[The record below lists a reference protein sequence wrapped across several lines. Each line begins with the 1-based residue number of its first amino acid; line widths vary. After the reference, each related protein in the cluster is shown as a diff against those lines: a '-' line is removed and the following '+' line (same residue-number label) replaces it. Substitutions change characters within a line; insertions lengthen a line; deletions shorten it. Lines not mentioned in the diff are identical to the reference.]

1 MKNSFFIFLVFF
13 SVFSTTA
20 QWTASKKMAPVK
32 AKDTVKTEVVE
43 VITKYN
49 PEIADASKIR
59 KNPVIKLLER
69 SKKKQLTYNIF
80 SAPVAST
87 FKPKSGVVKG
97 INVGVKERIYDNYI
111 AAGFGNYTSPYLE
124 AYLHRN
130 TRFESEFGLSAKY
143 AASFDNVENTVLNS
157 NFSNLTA
164 NLFYKQEQ
172 RYFDWK
178 VNLET
183 ARNEY
188 NWYGLQTNTFTPNI
202 VDGISENQTYNYF
215 KVAGEVDFLD
225 AYLDETS
232 IAVAYFTDAFKSNE
246 LLINLDATLDLP
258 IDFLSSNLNNL
269 TINTGFEFLNG
280 KFEDDYV
287 SENELSYSIFTAN
300 LNPEYKTEL
309 GSFSLKL
316 GTKIFASFDVE
327 NSVNHFLVYPDIK
340 IEKAIIKKYL
350 NVYAG
355 VFGDLHTNTYKSYS
369 DENPFVSPTL
379 FITQTSEKYNVF
391 IGFNGT
397 INNDLSFNISGR
409 IKEEQDKPLF
419 IKNNSKSNGVSSS
432 SNGIAFK
439 GYEYGNSLTV
449 IYDDIKT
456 FSVLAETEYDLTKK
470 ITLGLNLQLDNYT
483 TTLQDEAWN
492 LPTLQTSFFGKYKS
506 NKWYATTNVFYVGE
520 RKDVLYNAAFPAGP
534 SSVQNLDAFVD
545 VNLNGGFHFNDKFS
559 AFVRMNNI
567 LNTSYE
573 RFADFNVQGFQIL
586 GGLTYK
592 FDY

>member
-1 MKNSFFIFLVFF
+1 MKNSFFIFLIFF
-13 SVFSTTA
+13 SICSTSA

-32 AKDTVKTEVVE
+32 AKDTVKTEIVE
-43 VITKYN
+43 VITTYN

-87 FKPKSGVVKG
+87 FKPKSGVIKG
-97 INVGVKERIYDNYI
+97 IDVGVKERIYDNYI
-111 AAGFGNYTSPYLE
+111 AAGFGNYTSPYFE

-130 TRFESEFGLSAKY
+130 TRFKSEFGLSAKY
-143 AASFDNVENTVLNS
+143 AASFENVENTLLDS
-157 NFSNLTA
+157 DFSNLSA
-164 NLFYKQEQ
+164 KLFYKQEE

-188 NWYGLQTNTFTPNI
+188 NWYGLQMNTFTQNI

-215 KVAGEVDFLD
+215 KASGEIDFLD
-225 AYLDETS
+225 SYINDAN
-232 IAVAYFTDAFKSNE
+232 IGVAYFTDAFKSTE
-246 LLINLDATLDLP
+246 LLINLDAKLDLP
-258 IDFLSSNLNNL
+258 IDFLNSGLNNL

-280 KFEDDYV
+280 KFQDDYL
-287 SENELSYSIFTAN
+287 SGNELSYSIFTAN
-300 LNPEYKTEL
+300 INPEYKTTFN
-309 GSFSLKL
+309 GFSLKL
-316 GTKIFASFDVE
+316 GTKIFAAFDLE
-327 NSVNHFLVYPDIK
+327 NSVNHFLVYPDVK

-355 VFGDLHTNTYKSYS
+355 VFGDLHTNTYKHYS

-379 FITQTSEKYNVF
+379 FMTQTSEKYNVF

-439 GYEYGNSLTV
+439 GSPIV
-449 IYDDIKT
+449 ILIVFIDLGIELSNGISNVSSPSIT
-456 FSVLAETEYDLTKK
+456 AVFCRLAFL
-470 ITLGLNLQLDNYT
+470 
-483 TTLQDEAWN
+483 AWICSKSS
-492 LPTLQTSFFGKYKS
+492 PTYF
-506 NKWYATTNVFYVGE
+506 
-520 RKDVLYNAAFPAGP
+520 
-534 SSVQNLDAFVD
+534 
-545 VNLNGGFHFNDKFS
+545 
-559 AFVRMNNI
+559 I
-567 LNTSYE
+567 
-573 RFADFNVQGFQIL
+573 
-586 GGLTYK
+586 
-592 FDY
+592 